1 MGKKKLDLNSN
12 KLSKSIESAVDWLVK
27 SGIQNTK
34 SHKKGSVNAWY
45 DIKRKNIHLSILR

>member
-1 MGKKKLDLNSN
+1 MGKKLDLNSN

-45 DIKRKNIHLSILR
+45 DIKKKIFIYLF